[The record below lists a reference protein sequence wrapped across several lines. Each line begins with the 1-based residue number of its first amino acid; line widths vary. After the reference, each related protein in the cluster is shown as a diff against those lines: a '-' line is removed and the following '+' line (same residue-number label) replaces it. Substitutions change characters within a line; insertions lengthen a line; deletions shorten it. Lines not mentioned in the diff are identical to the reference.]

1 MISGPP
7 GQAVALRSPA
17 RSRLVCA
24 SREERSCCAWLSCSR
39 SRTFSAVSVPCLLRA
54 VASSRSSPAD
64 LEETVAGLER
74 ELATARTRH
83 GTLTAENVR
92 LREQLS
98 QAQHDLSSL
107 LAQTSRDLAGERNAT
122 A

>member
-1 MISGPP
+1 
-7 GQAVALRSPA
+7 
-17 RSRLVCA
+17 
-24 SREERSCCAWLSCSR
+24 
-39 SRTFSAVSVPCLLRA
+39 
-54 VASSRSSPAD
+54 
-64 LEETVAGLER
+64 VAGLER